1 MIAAL
6 KAEFR
11 KLLSVRSTY
20 IITILVIA
28 FVAFI
33 AFYVEGWRLKPGD
46 LLRPDQL
53 SGDVFGALTL
63 SVFGAVIAI
72 LLMTHEYRYN
82 TIMYTLTSSN
92 SRSRVL
98 LSKIIVISV
107 YALVLTAIIAIL
119 SPVASYLGI
128 HAHGH
133 VLAPQTLH
141 LGDLVWRSLF
151 YGWSYG
157 MIGLLLAAL
166 IRVQVGA
173 IVALFVIP
181 SAIEGLLSQLLK
193 HSAVYLPFSA
203 QAQVIGN
210 GGFGSGAPLSPGKA
224 AIVVMVYLVVGWIIA
239 WVLFLKR
246 DAN

>member
-1 MIAAL
+1 MISTL
-6 KAEFR
+6 KSEFR
-11 KLLSVRSTY
+11 KLLTVRSTY
-20 IITILVIA
+20 IITVLVLA
-28 FVAFI
+28 LVAFI
-33 AFYVEGWRLKPGD
+33 ASYVEGWRLGPKDLHNPGE
-46 LLRPDQL
+46 LA
-53 SGDVFGALTL
+53 SDVFGALTL

-82 TIMYTLTSSN
+82 TIMYTLTGSN
-92 SRSRVL
+92 SRSKVL

-107 YALVLTAIIAIL
+107 YALFLTAVIALL
-119 SPVASYLGI
+119 SPTASYLGI

-133 VLAPQTLH
+133 TLAPQTLH
-141 LGDLVWRSLF
+141 VGNLAWRSLF

-166 IRVQVGA
+166 IRIQVGA

-193 HSAVYLPFSA
+193 HNAIYLPFTA
-203 QAQVIGN
+203 LTEIIGN
-210 GGFGSGAPLSPGKA
+210 TGFNSGKPLSPSRA
-224 AIVVMVYLVVGWIIA
+224 AIVLAIYLVVGWIVA

>member
-1 MIAAL
+1 MMATL

-11 KLLSVRSTY
+11 KLLTVRSTY
-20 IITILVIA
+20 IITVLIIIA
-28 FVAFI
+28 VAFI
-33 AFYVEGWRLKPGD
+33 AFYVQGWRLGPKD
-46 LLRPDQL
+46 LLIPSQL
-53 SGDVFGALTL
+53 SSDVFGALTL

-82 TIMYTLTSSN
+82 TIMYTLTGSN

-98 LSKIIVISV
+98 LSKVIVISV
-107 YALVLTAIIAIL
+107 YALLLTAVIGAL
-119 SPVASYLGI
+119 APTLSYLGVL
-128 HAHGH
+128 AHGH
-133 VLAPQTLH
+133 TLAPQTLH
-141 LGDLVWRSLF
+141 VGNLAWRSLF

-181 SAIEGLLSQLLK
+181 TAVEGLLTELLK
-193 HSAVYLPFSA
+193 HSAIYLPFSA
-203 QAQVIGN
+203 QSEVIGDH
-210 GGFGSGAPLSPGKA
+210 GFNTGASLSPGRA
-224 AIVVMVYLVVGWIIA
+224 AVVVMIYLVIGWIVA